1 MFHYSGTRFV
11 SVRLLST
18 SLLLLFIF
26 IAASQVP
33 LAGQFGRNDIT
44 TLSDKTVATPRGL
57 EAFTGTLT
65 TIRPKGK
72 LITLQ
77 TDEGRATEI
86 FSCKN
91 SPAIRTIAGKK
102 MKFKAL
108 EPGMMVVVYYSSRK
122 GRRTVKDVLVLKS
135 KPAKKEAVSDS
146 SES

>member
-1 MFHYSGTRFV
+1 M
-11 SVRLLST
+11 
-18 SLLLLFIF
+18 
-26 IAASQVP
+26 
-33 LAGQFGRNDIT
+33 
-44 TLSDKTVATPRGL
+44 
-57 EAFTGTLT
+57 
-65 TIRPKGK
+65 IRPKGK

-91 SPAIRTIAGKK
+91 GPAIRTIAGKK

>member
-1 MFHYSGTRFV
+1 ML
-11 SVRLLST
+11 SV

-33 LAGQFGRNDIT
+33 LAGQYRHDDIS
-44 TLSDKTVATPRGL
+44 TLSNKTVATPRSL

-65 TIRPKGK
+65 MIRPKGK

-86 FSCKN
+86 FSCRN
-91 SPAIRTIAGKK
+91 RPAIRTIAGKK

-122 GRRTVKDVLVLKS
+122 GRRTVKDVLILKS
-135 KPAKKEAVSDS
+135 KPAKKEAVSAS